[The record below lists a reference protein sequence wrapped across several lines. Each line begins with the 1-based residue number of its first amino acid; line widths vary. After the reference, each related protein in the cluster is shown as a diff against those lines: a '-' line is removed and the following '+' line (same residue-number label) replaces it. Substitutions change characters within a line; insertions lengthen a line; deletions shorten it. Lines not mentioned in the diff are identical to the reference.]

1 MNQTNNL
8 KTDEIS
14 ICHIAL
20 DLVKNIWVILLVAAA
35 VWIGLGSA
43 AKMLYVPEYTASATV
58 AVGTKGRNTNSLNSL
73 NTTKQLAGAFGEV
86 FQSNVLMDKVREDL
100 GEADAAGEI
109 SAQAVSET
117 NLMILKAVSGDPR
130 TAYLML
136 QSAFRNYESVS
147 EYLFSNASLRIVKE
161 PSVPFAP
168 SNSAELMQDRK
179 LAAFAATALA
189 AGVIV
194 LLSVFRFT
202 VKTKN
207 GAVRN
212 LDGNVL
218 GVVPFERGGRTLR
231 KLAGRKG
238 RHLLVSSSTVSMHF
252 TEGYRKLSARLE
264 HHMKKRGQ
272 KVLLVTSVS
281 ANEGKSSTAA
291 NLALTLA
298 EKGRKVLLVDLDLKK
313 PAQYKAFGDSV
324 ERKYFLEDY
333 LEGRAGAEEILAC
346 DSRDGLYLIL
356 QEKGIPQSTAW
367 ANSERLRELLQKYR
381 EEMDYIILD
390 TSPMAV
396 AADAE
401 YLMAA
406 ADTVAIVVRQDWTD
420 VRSVNEAVDNVRQ
433 SKTDLAGF
441 VLNAFMGRRMVF
453 GRYDKYGYY
462 RYGQRRESDAR

>member
-1 MNQTNNL
+1 MNQTNGL

-14 ICHIAL
+14 IYHIVL

-35 VWIGLGSA
+35 VWLGLGSVI
-43 AKMLYVPEYTASATV
+43 KMMYVPEYTASATV
-58 AVGTKGRNTNSLNSL
+58 AVGTKGKNTNSLNSL

-100 GEADAAGEI
+100 GDADAIGKI

-117 NLMILKAVSGDPR
+117 NLMILQAVSGDPR

-168 SNSAELMQDRK
+168 SNSAVLTQDRK
-179 LAAFAATALA
+179 LAALAAAVLT

-194 LLSVFRFT
+194 LLSVLRFT

-218 GVVPFERGGRTLR
+218 GLVPFERGGRTLR
-231 KLAGRKG
+231 ELAGRKEK
-238 RHLLVSSSTVSMHF
+238 HLLVSSSTVSMPF
-252 TEGYRKLSARLE
+252 TEAYRKLSARLE

-313 PAQYKAFGDSV
+313 PSQYKAFKGSV
-324 ERKYFLEDY
+324 EIKHFLEDY
-333 LEGRAGAEEILAC
+333 LEGRAEAEDILAY
-346 DSRDGLYLIL
+346 DSKDGLYLIL
-356 QEKGIPQSTAW
+356 QEKGIEQSTTW
-367 ANSERLRELLQKYR
+367 ANSDRLRELLQKYR
-381 EEMDYIILD
+381 GEMDYIILD

-406 ADTVAIVVRQDWTD
+406 ADTAAIVVRQDWTD
-420 VRSVNEAVDNVRQ
+420 VQSINEAVDNVRQ
-433 SKTDLAGF
+433 SRTDLAGF
-441 VLNAFMGRRMVF
+441 VLNAFVKQGTVS
-453 GRYDKYGYY
+453 GRYGKYGYY
-462 RYGQRRESDAR
+462 RYGKRRESDAR

>member
-1 MNQTNNL
+1 MSQANGW

-14 ICHIAL
+14 ICHIVL

-86 FQSNVLMDKVREDL
+86 FQSNVLMDKVREEL
-100 GEADAAGEI
+100 GEEDAIGEI
-109 SAQAVSET
+109 SAQAVNET
-117 NLMILKAVSGDPR
+117 NLMILKTVAGDPR

-168 SNSAELMQDRK
+168 SNSSALTQNRK
-179 LAAFAATALA
+179 IAALAAAALA

-194 LLSVFRFT
+194 LLSIFRFT

-231 KLAGRKG
+231 ELVGRKE
-238 RHLLVSSSTVSMHF
+238 RYLLVSSSTVSMPF

-324 ERKYFLEDY
+324 EKKYFLEDY
-333 LEGRAGAEEILAC
+333 LEGRAEAEEILAC
-346 DSRDGLYLIL
+346 DGKNGLYLIL
-356 QEKGIPQSTAW
+356 QEKGMAQSAKW
-367 ANSERLRELLQKYR
+367 VNSERLRELLRKYR
-381 EEMDYIILD
+381 GEMDYIILD

-406 ADTVAIVVRQDWTD
+406 ADTVAVVVRQDWTD

-433 SKTDLAGF
+433 SRTDLAGF
-441 VLNAFMGRRMVF
+441 VLNAFMERRTAF